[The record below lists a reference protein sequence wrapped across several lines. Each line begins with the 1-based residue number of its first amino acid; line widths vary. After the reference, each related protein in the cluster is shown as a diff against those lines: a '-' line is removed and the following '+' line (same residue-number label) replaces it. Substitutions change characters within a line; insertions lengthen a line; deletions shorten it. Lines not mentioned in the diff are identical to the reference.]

1 MTSAEPDPTETVP
14 DEPNDPRPA
23 TSTGVDGVSGAGA
36 GTGAAPAE
44 GVDAVT
50 DGAATRD
57 AQPTSLPATP
67 AKAVPAKK
75 APARKTP
82 ARATGTTRKAS
93 STGSRSSAAAAE
105 AQDDGGSS
113 QASESPGPSA
123 PATPAVKKPAAR
135 RTTTKKTT
143 ETAASADAAPVGE
156 SITEAESTAAAQKPA
171 RKPAARTTTPRTTTT
186 RTTTARTTTARTTTP
201 GSTAAKTSGTKG
213 SVAKATGASASA
225 TEEAAVHSAAEPT
238 TEPTSEPTIE
248 PTQTSESLADPA
260 VKQPT
265 AAKRTTART
274 TTPKKTASK
283 TTAKTT
289 AAKPTTAKAAAAK
302 QTAATSAPT
311 SSAGTDEST
320 AAPTSTGASS
330 SRSTVSAG
338 DAAESK
344 APAGSSAADV
354 DAGPSDERAQKP
366 VLAASDAAPTAILS
380 SPAPTLPSAPPA
392 PPKPQLSAS
401 EAAELFAAAPEPVT
415 PQYRRSSPPPAP
427 VDTARDDT
435 AADDV
440 TRPVWQQPTS
450 LLPAVAAADDS
461 GVAPVG
467 SEQHD
472 ARPSADDDR
481 TEVLQLPDAS
491 SSGSRVGATSAGQA
505 EEPARRVVFSKKWP
519 FIALTDAS
527 ADQAKVDQAHS
538 AAADA
543 SVAASRTAAD
553 TPAGSMPP
561 EAAFSETPAGAA
573 RAETAPSGAAQSE
586 TAQPGADALPGAAAV
601 NEPEIELTDEEIA
614 AFGADPSW
622 VDTESPLVEESS
634 TSGAAPRDEDSTDA
648 VAVLFGATDEPA
660 NTDSEASLV
669 EARETAVTDNSDPA
683 AAPAGSAVAEVDEE
697 QEAAIDAI
705 AVDVPEAHAMPL
717 GLIDSASAPT
727 SIDEERRTAGAPSY
741 AAGSGVLSV
750 SGLSKRFGDTV
761 AVDGI
766 DLEVSAGSFYGI
778 VGPNGAGK
786 TTTLSMITGLLR
798 PDSGSITINGI
809 DVWKEPDAAKRS
821 IGVLPDHLRLFDRLT
836 GSQLLYYSGVLRG
849 IDGATVR
856 SRVDDLAK
864 AFGLEDALHR
874 LVTDY
879 SAGMTKKVALAAA
892 MIHSPRM
899 LVLDEPFESVDPVS
913 AANVIEILQ
922 KYVDHGGTVVLSSH
936 GMDLI
941 QRVCDHV
948 AIIVNGQVLAQG
960 SVDEVRGTGTLEER
974 FVELAGG
981 RKAAEGMEWLHSF
994 SD

>member
-50 DGAATRD
+50 DGVATRD

-82 ARATGTTRKAS
+82 ARATGTTKKAS
-93 STGSRSSAAAAE
+93 STGSRASAAAAE
-105 AQDDGGSS
+105 AQDDGGSP
-113 QASESPGPSA
+113 QTSESPAPSA
-123 PATPAVKKPAAR
+123 PATPPVKKPAAR

-156 SITEAESTAAAQKPA
+156 SVTESGTEAESTAAAQKPA

-186 RTTTARTTTARTTTP
+186 RTTTPRTTAARTTTP
-201 GSTAAKTSGTKG
+201 RSTAAKTASTKG
-213 SVAKATGASASA
+213 AATKATGASALA
-225 TEEAAVHSAAEPT
+225 IGEAAAEPT
-238 TEPTSEPTIE
+238 TEP
-248 PTQTSESLADPA
+248 TSESLADPA

-330 SRSTVSAG
+330 SRSTDSAG
-338 DAAESK
+338 DAAASK
-344 APAGSSAADV
+344 AAAGSSAADV
-354 DAGPSDERAQKP
+354 DGGPSDECAQKP

-427 VDTARDDT
+427 VDAARDDT

-472 ARPSADDDR
+472 ARPSANDDR
-481 TEVLQLPDAS
+481 TEILQLSDAS

-519 FIALTDAS
+519 FIALADAS
-527 ADQAKVDQAHS
+527 ADQAKADQPHT

-573 RAETAPSGAAQSE
+573 RAETAQSGAAQSE

-634 TSGAAPRDEDSTDA
+634 ASGAAPRDEDSTDA
-648 VAVLFGATDEPA
+648 VAALFGATDEPA
-660 NTDSEASLV
+660 NNDSEASLV

>member
-14 DEPNDPRPA
+14 DEPNDPRSA

-50 DGAATRD
+50 DGAASRD
-57 AQPTSLPATP
+57 AQPASPAATP
-67 AKAVPAKK
+67 SKAVPAKK

-82 ARATGTTRKAS
+82 ARATGTTKKAS
-93 STGSRSSAAAAE
+93 STGSRSSAAASE

-113 QASESPGPSA
+113 QSSESPAPSA

-143 ETAASADAAPVGE
+143 DAAASADAAPVGE
-156 SITEAESTAAAQKPA
+156 SVTEAESTAAAQKPA
-171 RKPAARTTTPRTTTT
+171 RKPAARTTTPRTTTP
-186 RTTTARTTTARTTTP
+186 RTTTAARTTTP
-201 GSTAAKTSGTKG
+201 RSTAAKTSTTKG
-213 SVAKATGASASA
+213 AATKATGASASA
-225 TEEAAVHSAAEPT
+225 TEEAAVQSAAEP
-238 TEPTSEPTIE
+238 
-248 PTQTSESLADPA
+248 TSESLADPA
-260 VKQPT
+260 VKQTT

-274 TTPKKTASK
+274 TTPKKTTSK

-289 AAKPTTAKAAAAK
+289 AAKTTTSKAAAAK

-311 SSAGTDEST
+311 SSAGTDDPT
-320 AAPTSTGASS
+320 AAPTSSGAAPSGSTVTGA
-330 SRSTVSAG
+330 G
-338 DAAESK
+338 DSAESK
-344 APAGSSAADV
+344 APAGSSAPAAD
-354 DAGPSDERAQKP
+354 AAPSDERPQKP

-450 LLPAVAAADDS
+450 LLPTVTPADDS
-461 GVAPVG
+461 AVSPVS

-472 ARPSADDDR
+472 PRPSVNDDR
-481 TEVLQLPDAS
+481 TEILQLPDAS

-519 FIALTDAS
+519 FIALADAS
-527 ADQAKVDQAHS
+527 ADQAKVDQAHT

-543 SVAASRTAAD
+543 SVAAPRTAAD
-553 TPAGSMPP
+553 TPAGSVQP

-573 RAETAPSGAAQSE
+573 RAETAQSGAAQSE
-586 TAQPGADALPGAAAV
+586 TAQPGADALPGAAAA
-601 NEPEIELTDEEIA
+601 NEPEVELTDEEIA

-634 TSGAAPRDEDSTDA
+634 VSGAAPRDEDSTDA
-648 VAVLFGATDEPA
+648 AAVLFGANGEPA

-669 EARETAVTDNSDPA
+669 EARETAVTDDSDPA

-705 AVDVPEAHAMPL
+705 AVDAPEAHATPL
-717 GLIDSASAPT
+717 GLIDSASAST
-727 SIDEERRTAGAPSY
+727 SIDEERRKAGAPSY